1 MSLQLQRKSKEY
13 LCTMD
18 GLEIV
23 HGQLEIPAAWILK
36 QEKNGLRDRL
46 KNHACDPDI
55 LRRFR

>member
-1 MSLQLQRKSKEY
+1 
-13 LCTMD
+13 MD

-46 KNHACDPDI
+46 KIHACDPDI